1 MENHLEKSTL
11 KTLDLNLT
19 PDILIICRPVY
30 CESNFL
36 DHGATDE
43 GMGKIELK
51 EVNPHLR
58 GGRVENHLVKTIP
71 SSPTEIRTSISPS
84 SAVELNTTSALA
96 NYTTEVVCAGA
107 CYRIKR
113 SPSLSSISS
122 ISSTSSLS
130 NDFAQ
135 DLTIGGT
142 GSIPPQSPA
151 HYGVRDGAIFPG
163 YEVAGIVESLERARP
178 AVAPTSP
185 LSPPT
190 PSPNVTILLI
200 LFLYSEPEM
209 VNITT
214 TLFLSPPSNSTYCVS
229 TNSIRDSEFD
239 PYHHESTSKRSSGPW
254 HQPSTEKSPVDYVIN
269 ALPCSMAGCKGW
281 WVGNDVIGSS
291 LAGEASG
298 WA

>member
-1 MENHLEKSTL
+1 MAAFHDDL
-11 KTLDLNLT
+11 KLKKKGTC
-19 PDILIICRPVY
+19 ICV
-30 CESNFL
+30 
-36 DHGATDE
+36 E
-43 GMGKIELK
+43 GGW
-51 EVNPHLR
+51 
-58 GGRVENHLVKTIP
+58 VENHLGRTTPVH
-71 SSPTEIRTSISPS
+71 PTEIRTSISPS
-84 SAVELNTTSALA
+84 SAVELNMTSALA

-163 YEVAGIVESLERARP
+163 YEVAGIVESLGEHVEKNSGFQIGDRVVLYPYEGVPHGQTGLDRL
-178 AVAPTSP
+178 VAPTSP

-190 PSPNVTILLI
+190 PSPNVTILFI

-209 VNITT
+209 FNITA
-214 TLFLSPPSNSTYCVS
+214 TLFLSPPSNSTYCVF
-229 TNSIRDSEFD
+229 TNSISDSEFD
-239 PYHHESTSKRSSGPW
+239 PSHHESLRVADLVRLPVVRDPESQRSYSIG
-254 HQPSTEKSPVDYVIN
+254 KSFRNVYPKTLQSPPLKD
-269 ALPCSMAGCKGW
+269 A
-281 WVGNDVIGSS
+281 DEIG
-291 LAGEASG
+291 
-298 WA
+298 